1 MAVSMTHPTP
11 QYLLNGHGD
20 AGISPLD
27 RGFAYGDGVFRTMQ
41 VKDGAPVKWTRH
53 YRKLVDDCNLLGI
66 VCPSADILLGDIR
79 QLFSGVPNGTRSVAK
94 IVITRGEAAR
104 GYAVPALAQPTRLVT
119 RSDYPAYPPQN
130 AEDGI
135 QLHLC
140 KLQLGHQPA
149 YAGIKHL
156 NRLENVLARMEWND
170 ATFADGLLLDTEGN
184 VIECTMSNVFAR
196 FGSQL
201 VTPDLHRCG
210 VAGITRDIILESAEQ
225 LKLDVDVQDMTL
237 ETLLQ
242 ADEVIVCNSLFGA
255 WQVRSLAGKH
265 WPKQQLASKLRSLL
279 QE

>member
-1 MAVSMTHPTP
+1 MTHPTP

-27 RGFAYGDGVFRTMQ
+27 RGFAYGDGVFRTLQ
-41 VKDGAPVKWTRH
+41 VKEGVPVKWARH
-53 YRKLVDDCNLLGI
+53 YRKLVDDCNVLGI
-66 VCPSADILLGDIR
+66 VCPSADMLLADVR
-79 QLFSGVPNGTRSVAK
+79 QLFSGTRSSTLSGVAK

-130 AEDGI
+130 AEEGI

-140 KLQLGHQPA
+140 KLRLGHQPA

-170 ATFADGLLLDTEGN
+170 ATYADGLLLDIENN

-210 VAGITRDIILESAEQ
+210 VGGITRDIILESADQ
-225 LKLDVDVQDMTL
+225 LKLDVNVQGMTL

-255 WQVRSLAGKH
+255 WQVRSLTGKH
-265 WPKQQLASKLRSLL
+265 WPKLQLSSTLRSLL